1 MAREGGLGKGLS
13 SLIPQKKPTSQTS
26 QDQSHKSSDEN
37 ENKNENK
44 NKGNFSYQDY
54 ESESSVKDFSKE
66 DSKKKT
72 SKKEDGIMEVNLNE
86 IKANPFQPRKHFNEE
101 KLEELASS
109 IKKHGVIQPLI
120 VTRRPEGGFEL
131 IAGERRFKASKL
143 NGLSKV
149 PVIIKKISDK
159 EKMEWALVENIQR
172 HDLNAVEEAEAYQ
185 GLIDKFNYTQNE
197 IAIQI
202 GKSRSSIANTLRL
215 LELSSSLKKKLKTG
229 EISEGHARALLSLDD
244 EQKREILAQEVVNSN
259 LSVRELERKI
269 KKIKNPTFVASE
281 KNFSKDPEVLAVE
294 NKISEALGTK
304 VDIKKGKKGGRFVL
318 NYYSEEEFNNLLN
331 KLIS

>member
-1 MAREGGLGKGLS
+1 MS
-13 SLIPQKKPTSQTS
+13 SLIPQKKSI
-26 QDQSHKSSDEN
+26 SHKSQQVQSQKKSN
-37 ENKNENK
+37 ETEDKMKFN
-44 NKGNFSYQDY
+44 YQDY
-54 ESESSVKDFSKE
+54 ESESSIKDFSKK
-66 DSKKKT
+66 DIDKKNI
-72 SKKEDGIMEVNLNE
+72 KKEELVMEVALNE
-86 IKANPFQPRKHFNEE
+86 IKANPFQPRKYFNEE

-143 NGLSKV
+143 NGLTKV

-159 EKMEWALVENIQR
+159 EKMEWALVENVQR

-215 LELSSSLKKKLKTG
+215 LELSSNLKKKLKLG

-244 EQKREILAQEVVNSN
+244 QQKREILAQEVSSSG
-259 LSVRELERKI
+259 LSVRDLEKKI
-269 KKIKNPTFVASE
+269 KKIKNPVFSFGDS
-281 KNFSKDPEVLAVE
+281 NFSKDPDVLEVE
-294 NKISEALGTK
+294 NKISQALGTK
-304 VDIKKGKKGGRFVL
+304 VDIKRGKKGGRFVL
-318 NYYSEEEFNNLLN
+318 NYYSEEEFNNLFN